1 MQLKLNNYIM
11 MTFRVFKQMGKDVII
26 NLENIVSV
34 KTDET
39 SKRTVI
45 YSTNQV
51 NEVDETLDEIKIIFG
66 VGPKREVKGF

>member
-1 MQLKLNNYIM
+1 MV
-11 MTFRVFKQMGKDVII
+11 TFRVFKQGGKDVII
-26 NLENIVSV
+26 NLGNIISI
-34 KTDET
+34 KADET

-51 NEVDETLDEIKIIFG
+51 NEVDESLEEIKVMFG

>member
-1 MQLKLNNYIM
+1 M

-39 SKRTVI
+39 SKKTVI
-45 YSTNQV
+45 YSTNQI
-51 NEVDETLDEIKIIFG
+51 NEVDETLEEIKIIFG

>member
-1 MQLKLNNYIM
+1 M

-39 SKRTVI
+39 SNKTVI
-45 YSTNQV
+45 YSTNQI

>member
-1 MQLKLNNYIM
+1 

-26 NLENIVSV
+26 NLQNIVSV

-39 SKRTVI
+39 SKKTVI
-45 YSTNQV
+45 YSTNQI
-51 NEVDETLDEIKIIFG
+51 NEVDETLEEIKIIFG